1 MALMQTLRID
11 RDATR
16 QILWF
21 SGTLADGHNFA
32 VGFPLAHVVVTFDN
46 QTSSMGWANLP
57 VCAGPVSI
65 DGFFDGIK
73 SMTAYKGPA
82 ANVARTAQ
90 SNMLQSLGKQAQHY
104 ATSAV
109 KALRGP
115 TTRAPSHAAPAI
127 GAQGLAAYHAA
138 HLATVRMKAGQD
150 VRQIQNSIRAMI
162 ANPHP
167 AAQLAL
173 AGLQSYVPR

>member
-1 MALMQTLRID
+1 MAIMQTLRID

-21 SGTLADGHNFA
+21 SGVLADGHKFA

-46 QTSSMGWANLP
+46 QTSSMGWPNLP

-65 DGFFDGIK
+65 DGFFDGIT
-73 SMTAYKGPA
+73 SLRGPA

-90 SNMLQSLGKQAQHY
+90 STMLQSLGKQAQHY
-104 ATSAV
+104 ATAAV
-109 KALRGP
+109 GTLRRGAG
-115 TTRAPSHAAPAI
+115 RISPSHAAPAV
-127 GAQGLAAYHAA
+127 GAAGLAAYHAA
-138 HLATVRMKAGQD
+138 HIATTRMRAGQD
-150 VRQIQNSIRAMI
+150 VRAVQQRIRAMI

-173 AGLQSYVPR
+173 AGLQSYRPK